1 MSVDIKAFSGAL
13 TASTL
18 SKLHAV
24 AIGESAELPRMRVI
38 ASLPLLDANARP
50 NLVKIAGDTNVPI
63 RLRKVAIHS
72 LGRLKDRPLDV
83 IQRHA
88 LDSDVGIAAAAVKI
102 LGRVGNA
109 DSLSTLERVRSDS
122 ILKPR
127 VAFAAALISHRFN
140 LPGHELPSVKSAT
153 YLDLPRAT
161 LSVKARATNAEEDA
175 TIRSTLAQHA
185 LALPTALATW
195 DLECGKKRWALVLDK
210 SLLSPW
216 KPDQFATKKQY
227 LGQLATRNHITGTY
241 APGLAFLATGMGS
254 GRLEVGMYRSSG
266 QLIFG
271 GEGHIEGEVFRFS
284 MRATDLPGAS
294 ATVLEGSYGPSGLDL
309 KISSAVN
316 RTRPALQPSLTK
328 IS

>member
-13 TASTL
+13 TAGTL

-24 AIGESAELPRMRVI
+24 ALGESAELPRMRVI
-38 ASLPLLDANARP
+38 ASLPLLDANARS
-50 NLVKIAGDTNVPI
+50 NLITIAEDKNAPV
-63 RLRKVAIHS
+63 RLRKVAISS

-102 LGRVGNA
+102 LGRVGNV
-109 DSLSTLERVRSDS
+109 DSLDTLKQVHPDP

-127 VAFAAALISHRFN
+127 VAFAAALIAHRFN
-140 LPGHELPSVKSAT
+140 LSGHELPSVKSAT

-161 LSVKARATNAEEDA
+161 LSVKARATNVEEDA
-175 TIRSTLAQHA
+175 TIRGTLAQHS
-185 LALPTALATW
+185 LALPASLATW

-216 KPDQFATKKQY
+216 RPDQFANRKQY
-227 LGQLATRNHITGTY
+227 LGQLATRNHVTGTY
-241 APGLAFLATGMGS
+241 APGLTFLVTGVSS
-254 GRLEVGMYRSSG
+254 GRMEVGMYRSSG

-271 GEGHIEGEVFRFS
+271 GEGRIEGEVFRFS

-294 ATVLEGSYGPSGLDL
+294 ATVLDGSYGPSGLDF

-316 RTRPALQPSLTK
+316 RMRPALQPSQTK

>member
-1 MSVDIKAFSGAL
+1 MSVEIKAFSGAL
-13 TASTL
+13 TPGTL
-18 SKLHAV
+18 GKLHAV
-24 AIGESAELPRMRVI
+24 ALGKSTELPRMRVI
-38 ASLPLLDANARP
+38 ASLPLLDVDARS
-50 NLVKIAGDTNVPI
+50 NLIAIAEDKNVPI
-63 RLRKVAIHS
+63 RLRKVAVSS

-88 LDSDVGIAAAAVKI
+88 LDSDTGVAAAAVKI

-109 DSLSTLERVRSDS
+109 DSLNTLKQVRPDP

-140 LPGHELPSVKSAT
+140 LPGHELPSIKSAI

-161 LSVKARATNAEEDA
+161 LSVKARATDAEEDKI
-175 TIRSTLAQHA
+175 IRNTLTQHS

-216 KPDQFATKKQY
+216 KPDQFAARKQY
-227 LGQLATRNHITGTY
+227 LGQLATRNHVTGTY
-241 APGLAFLATGMGS
+241 APGLAFLVTGMGS
-254 GRLEVGMYRSSG
+254 GRMEVGMYRSSG

-271 GEGHIEGEVFRFS
+271 GEGRIEGEIFRFS

-294 ATVLEGSYGPSGLDL
+294 ATVIEGSYGPSGLDF

-316 RTRPALQPSLTK
+316 RTRPAMQPSQTK
-328 IS
+328 IG